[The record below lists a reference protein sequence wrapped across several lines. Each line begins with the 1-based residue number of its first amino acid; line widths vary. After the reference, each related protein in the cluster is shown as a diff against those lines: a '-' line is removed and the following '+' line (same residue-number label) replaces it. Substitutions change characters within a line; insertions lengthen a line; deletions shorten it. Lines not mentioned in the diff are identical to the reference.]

1 MSWVTARY
9 ARRSVTRN
17 LRRTLLSI
25 AGIAIG
31 CALAL
36 FMESIN
42 RGRDELIAR
51 LGAES
56 GIGHLRVVPAG
67 WDRDRDVRL
76 RLADGP
82 RDLEAARALRGVNV
96 ATPRVR
102 AQALLAMGTHAVPV
116 ELVGVE
122 PSAETRAFKLV
133 RTIARGRYLRDAD
146 HGAMVVGKAVADR
159 LDAEV
164 GDEIMATAV
173 GAGGHIESAMFT
185 IVGEVATG
193 SDELDATICQVAL
206 KDVAQLGPAPGPG
219 EVTVVL
225 ANWRDTAVARAA
237 LATRIAPGDHVMT
250 WSELT
255 PELSGHTEQEKA
267 TARFVSAV
275 ILLIVVLGV
284 ASAQLA
290 AVLDRRRE
298 LAVLAAVGVSAR
310 RLVAIMFVEAVMLGL
325 AGALVGMAIGLP
337 LVAYFAHAG
346 LDFRAMLGSS
356 WTFEGMVFEPVIY
369 PQLGSW
375 VVPYI
380 GLVAIG
386 ATLVA
391 FLYPAW
397 VCARTDPAVALRA
410 AP

>member
-1 MSWVTARY
+1 MSWVTPRY

-17 LRRTLLSI
+17 LRRTMLSI

-51 LGAES
+51 LGADS
-56 GIGHLRVVPAG
+56 GVGHLRVVPAQ
-67 WDRDRDVRL
+67 WERDRDVRL
-76 RLADGP
+76 RLADWQ
-82 RDLEAARALRGVNV
+82 RDLAAARALPGVSV

-102 AQALLAMGTHAVPV
+102 AQVLLAMGTHAVPV
-116 ELVGVE
+116 EMVGVE
-122 PSAETRAFKLV
+122 PSAEQRAFKFV
-133 RTIARGRYLRDAD
+133 RTVAAGRYLRNDD
-146 HGAMVVGKAVADR
+146 HATMVVGKTIAER
-159 LDAEV
+159 LDAGV
-164 GDEIMATAV
+164 GDEILATAV

-185 IVGEVATG
+185 IVGQVSSG
-193 SDELDATICQVAL
+193 SEELDATICQVTL
-206 KDVAQLGPAPGPG
+206 PDVEQLVPRPGAG
-219 EVTVVL
+219 EITLVL
-225 ANWRDTAVARAA
+225 DNWRETPTKRALLAARV
-237 LATRIAPGDHVMT
+237 APGDQVMT

-255 PELSGHTEQEKA
+255 PELTGHTEQEKA

-298 LAVLAAVGVSAR
+298 LAVLAAIGVSAR
-310 RLVAIMFVEAVMLGL
+310 RLVGIMFVEAMILGVVGAI
-325 AGALVGMAIGLP
+325 AGLAIGLP
-337 LVAYFAHAG
+337 VVAYFAHG
-346 LDFRAMLGSS
+346 GIDFRAVIGSS

-369 PQLGSW
+369 PQLGAW

-386 ATLVA
+386 ATLIA

>member
-1 MSWVTARY
+1 MSLVTARY

-51 LGAES
+51 LGADS
-56 GIGHLRVVPAG
+56 GIGHLRIVPAQ
-67 WDRDRDVRL
+67 WERDRDVRL
-76 RLADGP
+76 RLADWQ
-82 RDLEAARALRGVNV
+82 RDLAAARALPGVSV

-102 AQALLAMGTHAVPV
+102 AQVLLAMGTHAVPV
-116 ELVGVE
+116 EMVGVE
-122 PSAETRAFKLV
+122 PSAEQRAFTFV
-133 RTIARGRYLRDAD
+133 RTLSEGRYLRDGER
-146 HGAMVVGKAVADR
+146 GAMVVGKAVAER
-159 LDAEV
+159 LHAGV
-164 GDEIMATAV
+164 GDEILATAV

-193 SDELDATICQVAL
+193 SDEIDATICQVGL
-206 KDVAQLGPAPGPG
+206 RDVEQLVPRPGAG
-219 EVTVVL
+219 EITIVL
-225 ANWRDTAVARAA
+225 ANWRDTPAARIA
-237 LATRIAPGDHVMT
+237 LATQVATGDQVMS
-250 WSELT
+250 WAELT

-267 TARFVSAV
+267 TARFVSGV

-310 RLVAIMFVEAVMLGL
+310 RLVGIMFIEALMLGV
-325 AGALVGMAIGLP
+325 AGALAGMALGLP
-337 LVAYFAHAG
+337 IVGYFAHAG
-346 LDFRAMLGSS
+346 IDFRAMLGSS
-356 WTFEGMVFEPVIY
+356 WTFEGMLFEPVIY
-369 PQLGSW
+369 PQLGVW

-380 GLVAIG
+380 GTVAIA
-386 ATLVA
+386 ATLIA